1 MSSSRRG
8 RLWSLVGDVAHEW
21 KRDRVPDLAAE
32 VAFYAILSLLPTLLA
47 IAALLGQLGSIF
59 GQELATDVQDEVVT
73 FLRTILTS
81 EADET
86 ITAVTELFTEKRTGL
101 LTFSVLT
108 ALWAVSRAFAALI
121 RALDVVYD
129 LDDLRNWFQ
138 IRLLA
143 LGLALGSIVAGA
155 VMLTVIVIGPLF
167 GTGEQIA
174 AEVGLGDQFATAWN
188 VFRLPVAFALL
199 VLWAAAVFHIAPHH
213 HTPWRADLPG
223 ALVTGV
229 LWVVFSGGLR
239 LYVEIAEQGN
249 AVFGALGGVLIVLLW
264 FWLLALAV
272 MIGGEVNQIL
282 LGRRSHPVESAAERA
297 HELAGLHRAAAVE
310 EDPHDG

>member
-1 MSSSRRG
+1 MSPSRRG
-8 RLWSLVGDVAHEW
+8 RLWSLVVELGHEW

-47 IAALLGQLGSIF
+47 VAALLGQLGSIF

-101 LTFSVLT
+101 LTVSVLT

-121 RALDVVYD
+121 RALDIVYD
-129 LDDLRNWFQ
+129 VDDLRPWLRT
-138 IRLLA
+138 RLLA

-174 AEVGLGDQFATAWN
+174 AEVGLGDQFAVAWN
-188 VFRLPVAFALL
+188 VFRLPVAFVLL
-199 VLWAAAVFHIAPHH
+199 VAWAAAVFHLAPAH
-213 HTPWRADLPG
+213 HTAWRDDLPG
-223 ALVTGV
+223 AVVTGV
-229 LWVVFSGGLR
+229 LWVLFSAGLR

-264 FWLLALAV
+264 FWLLSLAV
-272 MIGGEVNQIL
+272 MIGGEVNHVL
-282 LGRRSHPVESAAERA
+282 LARRSHPVESIAERA
-297 HELAGLHRAAAVE
+297 HELAGLDRAPAVE
-310 EDPHDG
+310 EDAHDR